1 MRIIRDQR
9 GQTTILIA
17 LCLLCLCGMTGFA
30 VDAGM
35 MFRAKRNLQ
44 IAADAAAISGAAELN
59 YGDAAAAAQ
68 AAAVQNGETTGVNG
82 ATVTVNTPPVYGPFA
97 TKSGYVEVIV
107 SQVEPTYF
115 MKALHLNSLTVSARA
130 VSTVATTANCLVTL
144 GSTAPGLSVTNG
156 AALSISSCGI
166 IDDATGSGALTA
178 SGGAS
183 ITTTSVGVVGTTSI
197 SNGATVTP
205 TPVTGITTV
214 ADPLSYF
221 ATPPPS
227 SDYTSG
233 CKTDPK
239 VSTTQT
245 IGPSTAGSY
254 VCYDGLT
261 ISNSPTV
268 TLNPGLYIINGV
280 GGSGKNQFSV
290 SGGAIVNGTSG
301 VTFYFVNGAYFNIS
315 NGASLN
321 LTAPTS
327 GPYRG
332 MLFYQDPGDT
342 AADSFVGGSVAV
354 MNGIFYLPKA
364 ALTLSNGNSSTFS
377 TDLVVGSLTM
387 TGSATLKPYA
397 PLNAASPLS
406 GTRLVE

>member
-1 MRIIRDQR
+1 
-9 GQTTILIA
+9 
-17 LCLLCLCGMTGFA
+17 
-30 VDAGM
+30 
-35 MFRAKRNLQ
+35 
-44 IAADAAAISGAAELN
+44 
-59 YGDAAAAAQ
+59 
-68 AAAVQNGETTGVNG
+68 
-82 ATVTVNTPPVYGPFA
+82 
-97 TKSGYVEVIV
+97 
-107 SQVEPTYF
+107 

-130 VSTVATTANCLVTL
+130 VGTIATTPTCLVTL

-178 SGGAS
+178 SGGS
-183 ITTTSVGVVGTTSI
+183 PITATSVGVVGTTSI

-233 CKTDPK
+233 CSVDPK
-239 VSTTQT
+239 VSTSRT
-245 IGPSTAGSY
+245 IGPSTSNSY
-254 VCYDGLT
+254 VCYQGLT
-261 ISNSPTV
+261 ISNNSTV

-280 GGSGKNQFSV
+280 GGTGKNQFSV
-290 SGGAIVNGTSG
+290 SGGVLNGTTG
-301 VTFYFVNGAYFNIS
+301 VTFYLVNGAYFTVS
-315 NGASLN
+315 NGATLN

-342 AADSFVGGSVAV
+342 AADSFIGGSVAV
-354 MNGIFYLPKA
+354 LNGIFYLPKA

-406 GTRLVE
+406 GARLVE

>member
-1 MRIIRDQR
+1 VRDLRDQR

-17 LCLLCLCGMTGFA
+17 MCLLCLCGFTGFA
-30 VDAGM
+30 IDAGM

-44 IAADAAAISGAAELN
+44 IAADAAAISSAAEWS

-68 AAAVQNGETTGVNG
+68 AAAVQNGETNGING
-82 ATVTVNTPPVYGPFA
+82 AAVTVNTPPVYGPFA

-115 MKALHLNSLTVSARA
+115 MKALHVNSMTVSARA
-130 VSTVATTANCLVTL
+130 VGTVAPTPTCLVTL
-144 GSTAPGLSVTNG
+144 GAAAPGISVTNG
-156 AALSISSCGI
+156 ADLTISNCGI
-166 IDDATGSGALTA
+166 IDDATGTGALTE
-178 SGGAS
+178 SGGAA
-183 ITTTSVGVVGTTSI
+183 ITTTSIDVVGTTTI
-197 SNGATVTP
+197 TNGSTATP

-233 CKTDPK
+233 CSADPK
-239 VSTTQT
+239 VSTTRT
-245 IGPSTAGSY
+245 IGPSTAGGF

-268 TLNPGLYIINGV
+268 TLNPGLYIINGAL
-280 GGSGKNQFSV
+280 GSGKNELAV

-301 VTFYFVNGAYFNIS
+301 VTFYFVNGAYFSIS
-315 NGASLN
+315 NGATLN

-327 GPYRG
+327 GPDRG
-332 MLFYQDPGDT
+332 LLFYQDPGDT

-354 MNGIFYLPKA
+354 LNGIFYLPKA
-364 ALTLSNGNSSTFS
+364 ALTLSNGNSTTFS
-377 TDLVVGSLTM
+377 TDLVVSKLTM
-387 TGSATLKPYA
+387 TGSATLNPYA
-397 PLNAASPLS
+397 PLNASSPLS
-406 GTRLVE
+406 GARLVE